1 MFKNA
6 IFYRL
11 TEQLSTGLNDT
22 GAKLT
27 ESALVPCNSQELSRI
42 GFVPPHPDHEF
53 MILESSG
60 NWLITARKEKKILPP
75 KVIRKALAE
84 RVKKI
89 ESEQARKVY
98 RKEKLQL
105 KDEIVLDML
114 PRAFSKFSDTRA
126 IIMPKAGLIVVEA
139 GSFSQAEELLNLL
152 RNALGSLPVALP
164 SVNDSPSIVMS
175 DMLSDPQKTGAEAGL
190 FKSILLGCS
199 CELEDPVY
207 GGGTI
212 KIKNEYL
219 LSDEVIAHIEAG
231 KQVTSL
237 AFEWRDSYRVM
248 LHDDLRIKGIKM
260 SYELSKEVNEE
271 SSEDPIDRLRADVFL
286 HSAKLEKLWSDLAA
300 VFGGEVER

>member
-6 IFYRL
+6 IYYRL

-60 NWLITARKEKKILPP
+60 NWLITARKEEKILPP

-84 RVKKI
+84 RVSQI

-126 IIMPKAGLIVVEA
+126 IIMPKAGLIIVEA
-139 GSFSQAEELLNLL
+139 GSFSQAEELLSLL

-175 DMLSDPQKTGAEAGL
+175 DMLSEPNSGCDLAK
-190 FKSILLGCS
+190 FKILDS
-199 CELEDPVY
+199 CELSGLDDD
-207 GGGTI
+207 GGTI
-212 KIKNEYL
+212 KVKGEDL
-219 LSDEVIAHIEAG
+219 LSDEILAHIEAG
-231 KQVTSL
+231 KWVTSL
-237 AFEWRDSYRVM
+237 ALEWDDSYRFT
-248 LHDDLRIKGIKM
+248 LHEDLRVKGIKM
-260 SYELSKEVNEE
+260 TDELSAEVNEE
-271 SSEDPIDRLRADVFL
+271 CSEDPLDRLRADVFL
-286 HSAKLEKLWSDLAA
+286 HSAKLEMLWSDLAA
-300 VFGGEVER
+300 MFGGEA